1 MINVAPIEFIRR
13 VSKGGRISLKGMLL
27 ILVYYLQIIL
37 SLPFAFLQFL
47 LYGKRIKKTIIS
59 KDPVFIW
66 GHYRIGT
73 TYLQKIM
80 VCDKQFGCLTNFD
93 ALFSNSS
100 LFFGEKMQSLFQHL
114 INLFKIKTLSFITPL
129 CNPLNRMKKMII

>member
-66 GHYRIGT
+66 GHYRSGT
-73 TYLQKIM
+73 NYLQKIM

-93 ALFSNSS
+93 AWFSNSS